1 MDITVED
8 PVCKRKFTLE
18 NAVAAEEYEGWTYFF
33 CSTECQ
39 NIFIGSPTTFA
50 NGPAPLYSDP

>member
-18 NAVAAEEYEGWTYFF
+18 KAVAAEEYEGWTYFF
-33 CSTECQ
+33 CCTECQ